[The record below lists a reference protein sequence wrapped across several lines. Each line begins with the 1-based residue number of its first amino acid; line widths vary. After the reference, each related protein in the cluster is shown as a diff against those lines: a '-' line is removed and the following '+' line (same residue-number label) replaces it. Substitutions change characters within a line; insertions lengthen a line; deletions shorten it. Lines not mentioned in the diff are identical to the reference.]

1 MWVELFLCILLAHLV
16 ADYVFQ
22 TSASCKNKTEKHWC
36 SVHQYIHALIVFGL
50 TWLVSWDV
58 DFWLPALFVGLSHFA
73 IDIWKSYRPDN
84 IKWFV
89 VEVGWKKML
98 YLQKRAMTKDLL
110 PGYWDTA
117 VGGHVTYGEQ
127 AVEALYR
134 EAAEELGL
142 HAFNPIPLDTYTYQ
156 TERDSEFVF
165 IYGMVGHPDIAPD
178 ESEVSEGKWWSQEE
192 LDAAFGKNIL
202 TPNFESE
209 FPQIRAR
216 LLALL

>member
-1 MWVELFLCILLAHLV
+1 MMDLVYPSEPAPLYPRPSIARPGRQLAPRGELLPLMEPSGLVYGQASREWCHSGSKALHPVVHL
-16 ADYVFQ
+16 
-22 TSASCKNKTEKHWC
+22 H
-36 SVHQYIHALIVFGL
+36 IVDRLG
-50 TWLVSWDV
+50 
-58 DFWLPALFVGLSHFA
+58 
-73 IDIWKSYRPDN
+73 N
-84 IKWFV
+84 I
-89 VEVGWKKML
+89 

-142 HAFNPIPLDTYTYQ
+142 HAFNPIPLDTYIYQ
-156 TERDSEFVF
+156 TERDNEFVF
-165 IYGMVGHPDIAPD
+165 MYATVGHPDIAPD
-178 ESEVSEGKWWSQEE
+178 EAEVSEGRWWSQEE
-192 LDAAFGKNIL
+192 LDAAFGKNLL

-209 FPQIRAR
+209 FMQIRAR

>member
-1 MWVELFLCILLAHLV
+1 MVDLVYPSEPAPLYPRPSIGRPGRQPVPRGEMLPLMEPSGLVYGRATRDWCHSGSKVLHPVVHL
-16 ADYVFQ
+16 
-22 TSASCKNKTEKHWC
+22 H
-36 SVHQYIHALIVFGL
+36 IVDRFG
-50 TWLVSWDV
+50 
-58 DFWLPALFVGLSHFA
+58 
-73 IDIWKSYRPDN
+73 N
-84 IKWFV
+84 I
-89 VEVGWKKML
+89 

-117 VGGHVTYGEQ
+117 VGGHV
-127 AVEALYR
+127 
-134 EAAEELGL
+134 
-142 HAFNPIPLDTYTYQ
+142 TYQ

>member
-1 MWVELFLCILLAHLV
+1 MVDLVYPSEPAPLYPRPSIGRPGRQPVPRGEMLPLMEPSGLVYGRATRDWCHSGSKVLHPVVHL
-16 ADYVFQ
+16 
-22 TSASCKNKTEKHWC
+22 H
-36 SVHQYIHALIVFGL
+36 IVDRFG
-50 TWLVSWDV
+50 
-58 DFWLPALFVGLSHFA
+58 
-73 IDIWKSYRPDN
+73 N
-84 IKWFV
+84 I
-89 VEVGWKKML
+89 

-142 HAFNPIPLDTYTYQ
+142 YAFNPIPLDTYTYQ

-165 IYGMVGHPDIAPD
+165 IYGMVGHPAIAPD
-178 ESEVSEGKWWSQEE
+178 EAEVSEGKWWSQEE
-192 LDAAFGKNIL
+192 VDAAFGKNIL
-202 TPNFESE
+202 TPNFEWE